1 MVRASLEQQSLVTA
15 ARALGDGKVIY
26 LGDQEL
32 LAIVSLI
39 LSDLG
44 RRDVAASLGDASDD
58 RRPYFERTLTEFES
72 SPFSNQSFWEIFL
85 TCAREIEDF
94 ATYFRC
100 VCEIHKRRRKYEFI
114 LSYQSFPTSDQIAP
128 RALLEFGLSDPTAL
142 ATWLTWRKWLFDL
155 DNRAGQEIGYLFEPI
170 LAAALGGVPFPA
182 KKSPVKRVEDPT
194 KGRQVDCVVDRD
206 AYEFKIRVTIAAS
219 GQGRWG
225 EELAFPRDCAASG
238 FRPILVVLDPTPNH
252 RLTDLTLAFRASNG
266 LVYIGD
272 DAWAHLEGRAGPVM
286 AVFLENY
293 IRQPVA
299 DIGERMQAPL
309 DMKLSAR
316 PDGDVSLTFGMPDG
330 NYERVI
336 RREAVDPPETDPQE
350 D

>member
-1 MVRASLEQQSLVTA
+1 MVRASLEQQSLVTS

-26 LGDQEL
+26 LSDDEL

-39 LSDLG
+39 LADLK
-44 RRDVAASLGDASDD
+44 RNDLATTLGDTSQD
-58 RRPYFERTLTEFES
+58 RRSYFDRPLSAFEA
-72 SPFSNQSFWEIFL
+72 SPFGARAFWDVFL
-85 TCAREIEDF
+85 AYAAEVEDF

-100 VCEIHKRRRKYEFI
+100 VCEIHKRRRKYDLI
-114 LSYQSFPTSDQIAP
+114 LSFQPFPTSDQIAP
-128 RALLEFGLSDPTAL
+128 RALLEFGLSDPAAL

-155 DNRAGQEIGYLFEPI
+155 DNRAGQETGYLFEPI

-182 KKSPVKRVEDPT
+182 KKSPVKRAGDAS
-194 KGRQVDCVVDRD
+194 KGRQVDCVVERD

-225 EELAFPRDCAASG
+225 EELAFPVDCATSG
-238 FRPILVVLDPTPNH
+238 FRPILVVLDPTPNP
-252 RLTDLTLAFRASNG
+252 RLSDLAKAFRAVDG

-272 DAWAHLEGRAGPVM
+272 EAWAHLEERSGPIM

-293 IRQPVA
+293 VRRPVA
-299 DIGERMQAPL
+299 DIGERMQAPF
-309 DMKLSAR
+309 DMTLAAR
-316 PDGDVSLTFGMPDG
+316 PDGNVSLTFQMPG
-330 NYERVI
+330 GAYERHI
-336 RREAVDPPETDPQE
+336 QREAVDPPEIDPQE